1 MSSVR
6 KSILAQLANSYV
18 GLVLQIVS
26 AAIIARLLT
35 PAEIGIFSV
44 AAVLMAMA
52 GHFREFG
59 LNEYVAQEKD
69 LTDRKIRAAFAA
81 NIIVSWL
88 MAAVLLGSSWSVAD
102 FYREP
107 GVGQIMRLQAVNFL
121 IVPFGAV
128 TNAYFQREM
137 VYRPVFIA
145 GLCAN
150 LVSFAVAIGGVLAG
164 LSYMSLAWSSLAGLA
179 VTVGVMMWF
188 RPAHMPRWPAWD
200 GIGDVIAFSK
210 HAMSIYF
217 IGQLGKGAPEA
228 VIGRVLDMA
237 SVAFFSR
244 ANGLME
250 VFNRTVLRATWP
262 ICVPY
267 FAQSARAGQSTGP
280 GFLKAT
286 TLLTGVGWPFFA
298 VIGALSFSAIRLLYG
313 PQWGAAVVLAQILCL
328 AALAELPYWL
338 TKEVMIAEGRI
349 EQANR
354 LQFVVQGLRVASLV
368 LVVPYGLMGACW
380 GLVAAAVAGGYIA
393 QGHLHR
399 TLGLSLADLARAC
412 MPSAIVTLAVAA
424 PVWLAATLVA
434 QDEHNYIRFLVVCGA
449 ASAVLWLLAL
459 RYSKHPFWTE
469 IAHVAGSVSARWR
482 ARRAAAPDARDPP

>member
-6 KSILAQLANSYV
+6 KSLLAQLASSYV

-26 AAIIARLLT
+26 AAIIARVLT
-35 PAEIGIFSV
+35 PAEIGVFSV

-59 LNEYVAQEKD
+59 LSEYMIQEKD
-69 LTDRKIRAAFAA
+69 LTDSKIRAALAT
-81 NIIVSWL
+81 NIIVSWS
-88 MAAVLLGSSWSVAD
+88 MAAALLGSSWSVAD

-128 TNAYFQREM
+128 TNAYFQRTLQ
-137 VYRPVFIA
+137 YRPIFIA

-150 LVSFAVAIGGVLAG
+150 LTSFVVAIGGVLAG
-164 LSYMSLAWSSLAGLA
+164 LSYMALAWSYLAGLA

-188 RPAHMPRWPAWD
+188 RPPHLPRWPALD
-200 GIGDVIAFSK
+200 GIRDVIAFSK
-210 HAMSIYF
+210 HAMGIYF
-217 IGQLGKGAPEA
+217 IGQLGKSAPEA

-244 ANGLME
+244 ASGLME
-250 VFNRTVLRATWP
+250 VFYRTVLRSALP
-262 ICVPY
+262 ICLPY

-313 PQWGAAVVLAQILCL
+313 PQWGSAVVLAQILCL

-354 LQFVVQGLRVASLV
+354 LQFVVQGLRLISLA
-368 LVVPYGLMGACW
+368 LVIPYGLMGACW

-399 TLGLSLADLARAC
+399 TIGLSTLELARAC
-412 MPSAIVTLAVAA
+412 LPSAIVTLAVAA
-424 PVWLAATLVA
+424 PVWLAATLVE
-434 QDEHNYIRFLVVCGA
+434 QNEHNYIRFLVLCGA
-449 ASAVLWLLAL
+449 ASAALWLLAL
-459 RYSKHPFWTE
+459 RTTKHPFWTE
-469 IAHVAGSVSARWR
+469 IAHVAGSVAARWR
-482 ARRAAAPDARDPP
+482 ARRTARP